1 MAEFQSPRFTGD
13 ALLLDILNDPDTGT
27 RKLGPGSPASS
38 VATLQDALFDLMWN
52 LRTSEPVIHDRSE
65 FVVGIYGPRT
75 TEAVKAFK
83 TRYGI
88 HFPPS
93 APTGVIDGLAG
104 PRTLARLDQTCVVL
118 DKAIAQIAAK
128 ANDLLSRGIDV
139 TFDDNERVTL
149 PFDGTSGTFSPAQ
162 IAGTDGAI
170 FFKNHLGEA
179 NEVHGAIYQHYLQTF
194 VQGPLGFPITDEE
207 DLIDLPGFRISH
219 FEHGRIRIDM
229 ATGIVDQ
236 LVSSPPEPET
246 DPAF

>member
-1 MAEFQSPRFTGD
+1 MVEFQSPRFAGD

-27 RKLGPGSPASS
+27 MKLGPGSPPSS

-65 FVVGIYGPRT
+65 FVVGIYGPKT
-75 TEAVKAFK
+75 TQAVTAFK

-88 HFPPS
+88 HFPS
-93 APTGVIDGLAG
+93 DPTAAIDGFAG
-104 PRTLARLDQTCVVL
+104 PRTLARLDQTCVIL
-118 DKAIAQIAAK
+118 DKCIERIATK
-128 ANDLLSRGIDV
+128 ANELISRGVDV
-139 TFDDNERVTL
+139 TFDENARLTL
-149 PFDGTSGTFSPAQ
+149 PFDGTSGSFSPAQ

-207 DLIDLPGFRISH
+207 DLIDLQGFRISH

-229 ATGIVDQ
+229 TTGVIDQ